1 MRKCFERTGAFEML
15 ILHNAAMLSN
25 LMIATEDVSN
35 IPFVT
40 GVISDPDLD
49 TYTYQN
55 PCPDTTTRIANYN
68 AYRTSRGESVYN
80 GIPSIASVP
89 ANLLKL
95 ALPQAVVVKVEDH
108 AYALSDFEV

>member
-1 MRKCFERTGAFEML
+1 MMGTPLHSLGCGMRCGNASRRTGAFEML

-49 TYTYQN
+49 TYTYEN
-55 PCPDTTTRIANYN
+55 P
-68 AYRTSRGESVYN
+68 SRRRSAIRSYKRG
-80 GIPSIASVP
+80 
-89 ANLLKL
+89 
-95 ALPQAVVVKVEDH
+95 
-108 AYALSDFEV
+108 